1 MSTQRECLPTALQEC
16 PSNLST
22 RFPRVSHTSV
32 LQERFGLFK
41 KSLLRICQQI
51 FTECLISVANLRKV
65 HPKKV
70 VRNPQYIGKLILGLH
85 FTMFHP
91 IFHPLQSCPTWLK
104 SLVRSVR
111 SSQSIKVLV
120 PGLRSSSSIFKNLG
134 WNSLSYLH
142 GKTQLWNES
151 STFGAP
157 GP

>member
-1 MSTQRECLPTALQEC
+1 MSSDC
-16 PSNLST
+16 P
-22 RFPRVSHTSV
+22 PRVSFKLIYPVSQGVAHKC
-32 LQERFGLFK
+32 LARALLKGLFK

-51 FTECLISVANLRKV
+51 STECLISVANLRKV

-151 STFGAP
+151 S
-157 GP
+157 